1 MTSSMTLT
9 TPSDREIAIS
19 RRFSAP
25 RALVFDCWTKPE
37 LLTRWLLGPDGWTFT
52 VCEVD
57 LRVGGAFRYVWH
69 KPDEPELSMSGVYRE
84 ILPPAKIVTVS
95 TFNDDWT
102 NGETIETLEL
112 FEDGAQTVSVQTILY
127 ASKEARDG
135 VLKSGMERGMEA
147 GFARLDA
154 ILSQH
159 KR

>member
-1 MTSSMTLT
+1 MTLT